1 MMNDEVI
8 SLVAEV
14 LARTCKVLMNNHVFK
29 FDGKQKF
36 KEIKDVLVIREIH
49 REVGT
54 AEYL

>member
-49 REVGT
+49 REVGR